1 MRIREGWIK
10 VFSGGLTKTKEWRVV
25 GLLKGYTKGKLWKF
39 VHWVDCER
47 GGLILR
53 MSARKNQS
61 RMRCNQGEWCM
72 TIMNDEGLVRG
83 GGESNE
89 NPYLYEAPRVGGFLW
104 LIIQL

>member
-83 GGESNE
+83 EG
-89 NPYLYEAPRVGGFLW
+89 NPTRTHIYMKPKGLEVFCG
-104 LIIQL
+104 